1 MTLFIILSVMAVIT
15 VTGITRQKR
24 RMSWPAKVI
33 MNWYNDLPKDSQRFP
48 GLKDK
53 LMALDNKLGINNV
66 NEHFSYEDYAGTPKI
81 GWRNCHAHA
90 HDKSGYSVS
99 RGQSKEKCKY
109 NVYKQLCGEIENL
122 QKAVDK
128 REELMLR
135 AGIDNLGLGQLMED
149 IRSEREVV
157 EIVTKELL

>member
-1 MTLFIILSVMAVIT
+1 MTLLIILGVMAVIT

-33 MNWYNDLPKDSQRFP
+33 MRWYNDLPEDSQRFP

-53 LMALDNKLGINNV
+53 LMALDKKLGIDNV
-66 NEHFSYEDYAGTPKI
+66 NEHFTYEDYDRTSKI
-81 GWRNCHAHA
+81 GWKNCHEHG
-90 HDKSGYSVS
+90 HDKSGYVS
-99 RGQSKEKCKY
+99 YRGQNNKPCRY
-109 NVYKQLCGEIENL
+109 NVYKRLCSEIENL

-128 REELMLR
+128 REELMLL

>member
-1 MTLFIILSVMAVIT
+1 MTLFIILGVMAVIT

-33 MNWYNDLPKDSQRFP
+33 MEWYNDLPKDSQRFP

-53 LMALDNKLGINNV
+53 LMALDKKLGIDNV
-66 NEHFSYEDYAGTPKI
+66 NEHFTYKDYDYSVRT
-81 GWRNCHAHA
+81 GWKNCHPHA
-90 HDKSGYSVS
+90 HDKSGYTSY
-99 RGQSKEKCKY
+99 RGQSKDKCKY
-109 NVYKQLCGEIENL
+109 NVYKQLCGEIESL
-122 QKAVDK
+122 QEAVDK